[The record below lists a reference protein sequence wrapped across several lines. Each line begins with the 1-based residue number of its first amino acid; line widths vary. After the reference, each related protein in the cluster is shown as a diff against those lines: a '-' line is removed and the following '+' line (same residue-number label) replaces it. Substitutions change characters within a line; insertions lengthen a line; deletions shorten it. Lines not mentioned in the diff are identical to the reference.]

1 VKKFLEGWRG
11 YPPRSARWRPAR
23 ADRET
28 VGRKSDLEAAEIPS
42 PGAARGPDLAPSEQ
56 EPGPW
61 QQAFPAAWYELVC
74 PKCGLVDDCVGIPH
88 DCPTSLTDNREDD
101 DSTESDVTEEIV
113 DYLASDQG
121 RYDALIAALIIRAR

>member
-1 VKKFLEGWRG
+1 MPARRTAHHSEVNGASTKIGDSGAVFVKKFLEGWRG

-88 DCPTSLTDNREDD
+88 D
-101 DSTESDVTEEIV
+101 
-113 DYLASDQG
+113 
-121 RYDALIAALIIRAR
+121 